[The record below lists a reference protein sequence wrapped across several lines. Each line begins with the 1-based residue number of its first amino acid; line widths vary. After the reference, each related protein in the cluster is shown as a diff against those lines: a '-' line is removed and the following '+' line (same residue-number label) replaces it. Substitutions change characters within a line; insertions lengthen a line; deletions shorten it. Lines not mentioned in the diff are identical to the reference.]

1 MLCSTT
7 ALGVDKNDEN
17 ETSTYS
23 VKFYVNKNINGK
35 IEQVAFTN
43 DTTVYGKG
51 MTIGLSSGVHV

>member
-1 MLCSTT
+1 LLCSAT
-7 ALGVDKNDEN
+7 ALGIDKNDEN

-43 DTTVYGKG
+43 DIIYGKG